1 MHNTQPKLVVF
12 CCNWATHGE
21 VDQEVVS
28 GGMKDSTLQIIP
40 TMCSSRVEASH
51 VLNAFSKG
59 ADGVLIAAC
68 PPGDCHFVSGN
79 TKTDRR
85 VRLLKKVI
93 EQFGIE
99 PNRLRLERL
108 TDQSLAGLQQAIT
121 SFASE
126 ISELAPFSPLE
137 EVVTTA

>member
-1 MHNTQPKLVVF
+1 MYNTQPKLVVF

-21 VDQEVVS
+21 VDREAIA
-28 GGMKDSTLQIIP
+28 GGTSYPTLQIIP
-40 TMCSSRVEASH
+40 TMCSSRIEATH
-51 VLNAFSKG
+51 VLDAFSKG

-93 EQFGIE
+93 EQLGIE

-108 TDQSLAGLQQAIT
+108 TDQSLPGLQRAIA
-121 SFASE
+121 SFAHE
-126 ISELAPFSPLE
+126 ISELAPFSPRE